1 MLKWYV
7 KSRAKAV
14 RIHNIFRELIE
25 FFIMV
30 FTESYSSAL
39 ISDTLTQ
46 KNKTKT
52 SKNSVVPRYRVV
64 SLGSFVWANVILILQ
79 LRKLKEFG
87 TWL

>member
-64 SLGSFVWANVILILQ
+64 SLGSFV
-79 LRKLKEFG
+79 
-87 TWL
+87 

>member
-46 KNKTKT
+46 KNKTKQ
-52 SKNSVVPRYRVV
+52 KQAKIVLFLDIELCLSVA
-64 SLGSFVWANVILILQ
+64 LCEQMWF
-79 LRKLKEFG
+79 
-87 TWL
+87 